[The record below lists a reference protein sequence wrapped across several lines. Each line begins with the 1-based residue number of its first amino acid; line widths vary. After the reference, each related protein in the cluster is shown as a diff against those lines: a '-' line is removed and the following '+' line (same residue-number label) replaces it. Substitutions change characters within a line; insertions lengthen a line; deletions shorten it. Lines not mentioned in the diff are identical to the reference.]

1 MSKFLENL
9 SYKLGEWSVKYK
21 DFIPDNKKQWV
32 VPFVLGV
39 VLGVVVGWILL

>member
-9 SYKLGEWSVKYK
+9 SYKLGEWSIRYK

-39 VLGVVVGWILL
+39 VVGWILL

>member
-1 MSKFLENL
+1 MSKILQDL
-9 SYKLGEWSVKYK
+9 SYKLGEWSVQYK

-39 VLGVVVGWILL
+39 VVGWILF